1 MQKSICLVCFILI
14 TCTAFLTIYRPPAR
28 AQEPPA
34 APGLETTAAAAVLIE
49 PYSGRVLF
57 AKEPHKRLPIASVTK
72 LMTMLL
78 AVEAVEQGKVR
89 LDDTVVASETAAGM
103 GGSQIFLAPQEE
115 MSFYELLLSIATA
128 SANDASV
135 AVAEH
140 LAGSEQAF
148 VHEMNER
155 ARALGLKNTNF
166 VNCTGLTVKGHYSS
180 AYDQALILREA
191 LKHPLFKKV
200 SRVKE
205 YDLRGGKF
213 KLWNT
218 NKLLWFYEGTDA
230 GKTGWTEEAHY
241 CLASSAVRNGL
252 RLIAVVLGS
261 PEPKSHFRES
271 IKLYNWGFANFKAVS
286 FIPRG
291 TKIKDLVVEKGIHPL
306 VEVVTANDVA
316 VVVPRNQDRG
326 IFFQIDLPARLVAPV
341 GRGQVVGTYTAR
353 QKGKILATVKLVT
366 AKEVRKA
373 TLLEEVRKVTGYL
386 VR

>member
-1 MQKSICLVCFILI
+1 MKKLLCLIICLACLTVSATPAFAGEVPI
-14 TCTAFLTIYRPPAR
+14 TS
-28 AQEPPA
+28 
-34 APGLETTAAAAVLIE
+34 GLETTAASAVLME
-49 PYSGRVLF
+49 PYSGSILF

-72 LMTMLL
+72 IMTMLL

-115 MSFYELLLSIATA
+115 MTFYELLLSVATA

-135 AVAEH
+135 AIAEH

-148 VHEMNER
+148 AHQMNKR
-155 ARALGLKNTNF
+155 AKALGLNNTNF

-180 AYDQALILREA
+180 AYDQAIILREA
-191 LKHPLFKKV
+191 LEHPLFKKI
-200 SRVKE
+200 SQVKE

-218 NKLLWFYEGTDA
+218 NKLLWFYDGTDA

-241 CLASSAVRNGL
+241 CLASSAVRDGL
-252 RLIAVVLGS
+252 RLIAVVLGT

-271 IKLYNWGFANFKAVS
+271 IKLYNWGFANFRAVS

-291 TKIKDLVVEKGIHPL
+291 TKMKDVAVEKGTAPR
-306 VEVVTANDVA
+306 VKVVTAQHAA
-316 VVVPRNQDRG
+316 VVVPRGEDQG
-326 IFFQIDLPARLVAPV
+326 ISFKIELPPKLTAPV
-341 GRGQVVGTYTAR
+341 GKGQVVGTYIAT
-353 QKGKILATVKLVT
+353 QKGQTLVKVALV
-366 AKEVRKA
+366 AAAEIRKA
-373 TLLEEVRKVTGYL
+373 TPLEEFLKVARCML
-386 VR
+386 K

>member
-1 MQKSICLVCFILI
+1 MERLLCFIISLVCL
-14 TCTAFLTIYRPPAR
+14 AFYGIPAL
-28 AQEPPA
+28 AQEKPLA
-34 APGLETTAAAAVLIE
+34 AGLETTAASAVLME
-49 PYSGRVLF
+49 PYSGRILF
-57 AKEPHKRLPIASVTK
+57 TKDPHKRLPIASVTK
-72 LMTMLL
+72 IMTMLL

-115 MSFYELLLSIATA
+115 MSFYELLLSVATA
-128 SANDASV
+128 SANDASI
-135 AVAEH
+135 AIAEH

-148 VHEMNER
+148 VHQMNER
-155 ARALGLKNTNF
+155 AKALGLKNTNF

-180 AYDQALILREA
+180 AYDQAIILREA
-191 LKHPLFKKV
+191 LEHPLFRKV
-200 SRVKE
+200 SQVKE

-218 NKLLWFYEGTDA
+218 NKLLWFYDGTDA

-241 CLASSAVRNGL
+241 CLASSAVRDDL

-291 TKIKDLVVEKGIHPL
+291 TKIREQPVEKGVAPR
-306 VEVVTANDVA
+306 VKVVTADHAA
-316 VVVPRNQDRG
+316 VVVPRGQDQG
-326 IFFQIDLPARLVAPV
+326 ISFKIELPSKLTAPV
-341 GRGQVVGTYTAR
+341 KQGQVVGTYVAT
-353 QKGKILATVKLVT
+353 QKGKTLAKVTLVT
-366 AKEVRKA
+366 AAEVRKA
-373 TLLEEVRKVTGYL
+373 TPLEEFLKVTGCM
-386 VR
+386 VK